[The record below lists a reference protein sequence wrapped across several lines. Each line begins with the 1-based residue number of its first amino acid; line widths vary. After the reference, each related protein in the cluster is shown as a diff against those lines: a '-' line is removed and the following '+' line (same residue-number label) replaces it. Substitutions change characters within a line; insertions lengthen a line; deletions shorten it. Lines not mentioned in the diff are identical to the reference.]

1 MADRRTHYLGWGF
14 LLGAVAGLVW
24 TWRRV
29 QEISRQGI
37 PGLVD
42 WEQVLAVAGR
52 FGREVAIPPG
62 ADRYYAALVARSISE
77 VAVATEVPPPPMPL
91 TIRLLNP
98 RQWLEANVSTFRAV
112 LQPLEELYRRLSSLR
127 SPMTIFFG
135 RPLQHF
141 LSQQVGLLLGYLSQ
155 RVLGQYD
162 IAILGPQSPPNGQ
175 LYFVEPNIRATQAQ
189 LGLSG
194 PDFLLWVALHETTHA
209 FEFELH
215 PWLRDHLRHLLEAYL
230 AEVEDEVDQVSRFLS
245 PSGLTE
251 LQEHIRRGEPW
262 LLWTL
267 TPRQRALFNQMQ
279 ALMSIVEGYSNYV
292 MKRVGRRILP
302 TFDLIESRLA
312 ARQAQRSAAER
323 LFLRLSGLELKLE
336 QYRLGESFAESV
348 ARERGITFL
357 QHVWERPENLPTLDE
372 LAHPQTWVAR
382 MEGVDVHP
390 SR

>member
-1 MADRRTHYLGWGF
+1 MADRRTRSMGWGF
-14 LLGAVAGLVW
+14 LLGAAAGLAW
-24 TWRRV
+24 TWWRV
-29 QEISRQGI
+29 QEISRRGI

-52 FGREVAIPPG
+52 FGQDVAIPPD
-62 ADRYYAALVARSISE
+62 AERYYAALVARSITE
-77 VAVATEVPPPPMPL
+77 VAVATEVPPPPTPP

-98 RQWLEANVSTFRAV
+98 RQWLEANIATFRAI
-112 LQPLEELYRRLSSLR
+112 LQPLEELYRRLSSPR
-127 SPMTIFFG
+127 NPMTVFFG
-135 RPLQHF
+135 RPLQHL
-141 LSQQVGLLLGYLSQ
+141 LSSQIGLLLGYLSQ

-162 IAILGPQSPPNGQ
+162 IALLVLPSPPNGQ
-175 LYFVEPNIRATQAQ
+175 LYFIEPNIRSIQAQ

-194 PDFLLWVALHETTHA
+194 PDFLLWIALHETTHA

-215 PWLRDHLRHLLEAYL
+215 PWLRSRLNGLLKAYL
-230 AEVEDEVDQVSRFLS
+230 AEVENEVNQVGRSLS
-245 PSGLTE
+245 PSGLAE
-251 LQEHIRRGEPW
+251 LLEHIRRGEPW

-267 TPRQRALFNQMQ
+267 TPRQRVLFDQMQ
-279 ALMSIVEGYSNYV
+279 ATMSIVEGYSNYV

-312 ARQAQRSAAER
+312 ARQAQRTRAER

-357 QHVWERPENLPTLDE
+357 QRVWERPENLPTLDE
-372 LAHPQTWVAR
+372 LAYPQAWIAR
-382 MEGVDVHP
+382 MEEADAP
-390 SR
+390 TSR

>member
-1 MADRRTHYLGWGF
+1 MADRRTRYLGWGF
-14 LLGAVAGLVW
+14 LLGAAAGLLW

-29 QEISRQGI
+29 QEISRQGV

-42 WEQVLAVAGR
+42 WEEVLALAGR
-52 FGREVAIPPG
+52 RAWDAAIPAG
-62 ADRYYAALVARSISE
+62 AEAYYAALVARSARE
-77 VAVATEVPPPPMPL
+77 VAAATEMPL
-91 TIRLLNP
+91 PPTPLAVRLLSP
-98 RQWLEANVSTFRAV
+98 RQWLEMNVDTFRAV
-112 LQPLEELYRRLSSLR
+112 LEPLEELHHRLSSPR
-127 SPMTIFFG
+127 SPMTVFFG

-141 LSQQVGLLLGYLSQ
+141 LSQQIALLLGYLSR

-162 IAILGPQSPPNGQ
+162 IALLGPQAPANGR
-175 LYFVEPNIRATQAQ
+175 LCFVEPNIRNTQAQ

-215 PWLRDHLRHLLEAYL
+215 PWLRGHLRSLLKAYL
-230 AEVEDEVDQVSRFLS
+230 AEMENEVDQISRSLS
-245 PSGLTE
+245 PSGLAE
-251 LQEHIRRGEPW
+251 LLEHIRRGEPW

-267 TPRQRALFNQMQ
+267 TPRQRALFDQMQ

-312 ARQAQRSAAER
+312 AREAQRTAAER

-336 QYRLGESFAESV
+336 QYRLGEAFAESV
-348 ARERGITFL
+348 ARERGMAFL
-357 QHVWERPENLPTLDE
+357 QRLWERPENLPTLAE
-372 LAHPQTWVAR
+372 LAHPQDWMAR
-382 MEGVDVHP
+382 MEASDVP
-390 SR
+390 ASR